1 MFPCERI
8 SMSFTETAPHRFTN
22 SVDLAITPE
31 QLFDAEAWPRWA
43 SVIAES
49 RDLDQYKPAH
59 AERRAASGS
68 STMTSDADRMT
79 RVALRGVS

>member
-1 MFPCERI
+1 
-8 SMSFTETAPHRFTN
+8 MSFTETAPYRFTN

-31 QLFDAEAWPRWA
+31 QLFDALADAEAWPRWA